1 MFKTNSKPEW
11 LCIFICLRCEG
22 LRREGRR
29 DKGEKM
35 QIDRGEESSPLLP
48 GLFLARLTG
57 GQQLA
62 SALHAETQHRVLS
75 LSPLVAHFNSAAR
88 KAKSQ
93 FHLSSFPLFSFSLL
107 LFSKLPLSSSSPPC
121 FIYSQSL
128 SLG

>member
-1 MFKTNSKPEW
+1 
-11 LCIFICLRCEG
+11 
-22 LRREGRR
+22 
-29 DKGEKM
+29 M

-107 LFSKLPLSSSSPPC
+107 LFSKLFLHLLLSSL
-121 FIYSQSL
+121 FHLQSVPFSGL
-128 SLG
+128 KE

>member
-1 MFKTNSKPEW
+1 
-11 LCIFICLRCEG
+11 
-22 LRREGRR
+22 
-29 DKGEKM
+29 M

-62 SALHAETQHRVLS
+62 SALHAETQHHVLS

-93 FHLSSFPLFSFSLL
+93 FHISSFPLFSFSLL
-107 LFSKLPLSSSSPPC
+107 QFSKLPLSSSSLLCPVSSMVSH
-121 FIYSQSL
+121 FL
-128 SLG
+128 WAERVK

>member
-1 MFKTNSKPEW
+1 
-11 LCIFICLRCEG
+11 
-22 LRREGRR
+22 
-29 DKGEKM
+29 M

-93 FHLSSFPLFSFSLL
+93 FHLLFPFSHFLSSCFQSSLFLHLL
-107 LFSKLPLSSSSPPC
+107 LPVSSTVSP
-121 FIYSQSL
+121 FL
-128 SLG
+128 WAEGVK

>member
-1 MFKTNSKPEW
+1 
-11 LCIFICLRCEG
+11 
-22 LRREGRR
+22 
-29 DKGEKM
+29 M

-93 FHLSSFPLFSFSLL
+93 FHLSPFPFSHFLSSCFQSSLFLHLL
-107 LFSKLPLSSSSPPC
+107 LSSLFHLQSVPFSGLRE
-121 FIYSQSL
+121 
-128 SLG
+128 